1 MRSSSCRGRWGHVQ
15 PPEALADRLDRLVAT
30 AQAEQRAPSASAA
43 VFRDGHVLWR
53 RALGSADVAAGVDA
67 TSDHAYRIGSIT
79 KTFTAV
85 CILQLRDAM
94 VLDLDDP
101 LRTHI
106 PEASAGPTVRD
117 ALSHLSGLQREPPG
131 SLALVSR

>member
-1 MRSSSCRGRWGHVQ
+1 MQ
-15 PPEALADRLDRLVAT
+15 QPEALADRLERLVAT
-30 AQAEQRAPSASAA
+30 AQAEQRAPSVSAA
-43 VFRDGHVLWR
+43 VFRDGDVLWR

-101 LRTHI
+101 LRTHV
-106 PEASAGPTVRD
+106 PEASPGPTVRD

-131 SLALVSR
+131 DI

>member
-1 MRSSSCRGRWGHVQ
+1 M
-15 PPEALADRLDRLVAT
+15 
-30 AQAEQRAPSASAA
+30 PSVSAA
-43 VFRDGHVLWR
+43 AFRDGEMLWR
-53 RALGSADVAAGVDA
+53 RALGLADADRGEEA
-67 TSDHAYRIGSIT
+67 TRHAYRIGSIT

-106 PEASAGPTVRD
+106 PEVPAGPTVRD
-117 ALSHLSGLQREPPG
+117 ALT
-131 SLALVSR
+131 